1 MIESKGRGVL
11 DITHEPFIGLAE
23 GDTRWRGMT
32 TVGVAA
38 NERREMAS
46 RLAETPSY
54 RGDAKHRTRKLE
66 MPGLVLAHHPGM
78 TASGLLR
85 GAYR

>member
-1 MIESKGRGVL
+1 MIESRSRSVL

-32 TVGVAA
+32 TIGVAA

-46 RLAETPSY
+46 RLAETPSF
-54 RGDAKHRTRKLE
+54 RVWCWRTIPE
-66 MPGLVLAHHPGM
+66 
-78 TASGLLR
+78 
-85 GAYR
+85 